1 MRDQDVVEVLY
12 KGLIIVNTLL
22 AWAGRT
28 VSRRDLAEKTGLAPK
43 QVGRYLN
50 TLEALG
56 FPLKRQRRGTEEMVA
71 MQRDVQKRLRLLPFT
86 TEELTALYFYTSL
99 ASYVHDTTP
108 LGNLHT
114 ACQKIATFLQHDLQ
128 HGSQLS
134 GAFLTFAKH
143 YKVYGTPQ
151 TQDVLHSLIPALLE
165 SRVCEV
171 TYKTP
176 TADTARSYRIHPY
189 TLCLYHGGLYL
200 FAYRP
205 AQETLMVL
213 SVERIGAINPDNTL
227 FTKDPAI
234 LQRIEARR
242 QRAFGIIDDDEEL
255 SVTLKFS
262 AAQAPYVRERVW
274 HPSQSLEEQE
284 DGSLL
289 LRFQASGE
297 FEIMRWILGWGSEVE
312 VVEPPA
318 LRQALAQRL
327 KAAAQQY
334 AGENDQQVMA
344 GETGA

>member
-99 ASYVHDTTP
+99 AAYVHDTTP

-151 TQDVLHSLIPALLE
+151 TQDVLHSLIP
-165 SRVCEV
+165 
-171 TYKTP
+171 
-176 TADTARSYRIHPY
+176 
-189 TLCLYHGGLYL
+189 
-200 FAYRP
+200 RP
-205 AQETLMVL
+205 AQPHTSPLGIAGVWCD
-213 SVERIGAINPDNTL
+213 VQNPVGSN
-227 FTKDPAI
+227 
-234 LQRIEARR
+234 R
-242 QRAFGIIDDDEEL
+242 QEL
-255 SVTLKFS
+255 SDSPLY
-262 AAQAPYVRERVW
+262 AL
-274 HPSQSLEEQE
+274 SLQPWAVPVCV
-284 DGSLL
+284 S
-289 LRFQASGE
+289 
-297 FEIMRWILGWGSEVE
+297 
-312 VVEPPA
+312 P
-318 LRQALAQRL
+318 
-327 KAAAQQY
+327 
-334 AGENDQQVMA
+334 
-344 GETGA
+344 

>member
-12 KGLIIVNTLL
+12 KGLTIVNTLL
-22 AWAGRT
+22 SWAGRT
-28 VSRRDLAEKTGLAPK
+28 VSRRDLAEKTGLEPK

-56 FPLKRQRRGTEEMVA
+56 FPLKWQRRGTEDMVA
-71 MQRDVQKRLRLLPFT
+71 MERNVQKRLRLLPFT
-86 TEELTALYFYTSL
+86 TEELTALHFYTSL

-108 LGNLHT
+108 LGHLHT
-114 ACQKIATFLQHDLQ
+114 AGQKIATFLQHDLQ
-128 HGSQLS
+128 PGRQLS
-134 GAFLTFAKH
+134 GAFLAFAKH

-165 SRVCEV
+165 SRVCDV

-205 AQETLMVL
+205 EQETLMVL
-213 SVERIGAINPDNTL
+213 SVERICTIDPDNTS
-227 FTKDPAI
+227 FIKDPTI
-234 LQRIEARR
+234 LQHIEARR
-242 QRAFGIIDDDEEL
+242 QRAFGIIDDDEAF
-255 SVTLKFS
+255 SVTLKFT

-274 HPSQSLEEQE
+274 HPSQCLEEQE

-289 LRFQASGE
+289 LQFQASGE

-312 VVEPPA
+312 VIEPPA

-327 KAAAQQY
+327 QAAAQQY
-334 AGENDQQVMA
+334 AGDDGQQSEA
-344 GETGA
+344 RETGA